1 MRYALEKP
9 GGLWYNIVMTIKKA
23 NKTVKIKRP
32 ERRKT
37 AAKMTMNF
45 APSSGGKVTGTRMK
59 MTAMLTASQDTG
71 WKRLITKHFESF
83 LKFFYAD
90 IHRDIDFKK
99 GYEFLD
105 KELQALVP
113 QSETGERTAD
123 KLVKVWLKDGA
134 EEWLLIHIEVQGKK
148 EERFEERMY
157 IYNSRIFW
165 EYRKEV
171 VTLVILA
178 DNNKSFRP
186 EKYESRRWRFRHVM
200 EFPTVKLLDYKGR
213 EAELEK
219 INNPYSM
226 AVQVQLKLLECGNKI
241 DKKYTWKVA
250 LVRRLLVAGYKASEI
265 QSLFEFVNWLM
276 PLPMDK
282 EKEYRDEV
290 KKGPGGNK
298 MGKLLSNYDKMVIS
312 ERDQEMARGLL
323 QDGVEPKIVAKRYGL
338 TEKQIRSMLNS
349 LTKEAA

>member
-1 MRYALEKP
+1 
-9 GGLWYNIVMTIKKA
+9 MTDTKKQFDIIK
-23 NKTVKIKRP
+23 
-32 ERRKT
+32 
-37 AAKMTMNF
+37 
-45 APSSGGKVTGTRMK
+45 
-59 MTAMLTASQDTG
+59 ASQDTG

-83 LKFFYAD
+83 LKFFYPN

-105 KELQALVP
+105 KELQALIP
-113 QSETGERTAD
+113 ESETGARTAD
-123 KLVKVWLKDGA
+123 KLVKVWLKSGA

-178 DNNKSFRP
+178 DNNKGFRP
-186 EKYESRRWRFRHVM
+186 EKYESCRWQFRLTM
-200 EFPTVKLLDYKGR
+200 EFPSIKLLDYKGR

-226 AVQVQLKLLECGNKI
+226 AVQIHLKLLECGNKI

-276 PLPMDK
+276 PLPVDM
-282 EKEYRDEV
+282 EKRYVTEV

-298 MGKLLSNYDKMVIS
+298 MEKLLSNYDKMVIIEAALKKGMS
-312 ERDQEMARGLL
+312 VKA
-323 QDGVEPKIVAKRYGL
+323 IA
-338 TEKQIRSMLNS
+338 S
-349 LTKEAA
+349 LTDLSEVEVKEIVKSLIKEAA

>member
-1 MRYALEKP
+1 MY
-9 GGLWYNIVMTIKKA
+9 IKKPEHKKLPV
-23 NKTVKIKRP
+23 KTEAAALKVKEEVAATCTKKRTDTL
-32 ERRKT
+32 K
-37 AAKMTMNF
+37 
-45 APSSGGKVTGTRMK
+45 
-59 MTAMLTASQDTG
+59 ASQDTG

-105 KELQALVP
+105 KELQALIP

-123 KLVKVWLKDGA
+123 KLVKVWLKSGA

-178 DNNKSFRP
+178 DNNKGFRP
-186 EKYESRRWRFRHVM
+186 KKYESIRWRFRHVM

-276 PLPMDK
+276 PLPVDM
-282 EKEYRDEV
+282 EKRYVTEV

-298 MGKLLSNYDKMVIS
+298 MEKLLSNYDKMVIS
-312 ERDQEMARGLL
+312 EKTWEMAIGLYE
-323 QDGVEPKIVAKRYGL
+323 DGVDHEIIKRRTGYSVKEIKEAIKRRNQL
-338 TEKQIRSMLNS
+338 M
-349 LTKEAA
+349 KEAA